1 MITKNQIK
9 LIKALRLKKNRI
21 QSGFFVAEGEK
32 IVDELLKSD
41 LEAVNIFSI
50 SEKYKNLKNYIS
62 INSTQL
68 KQISNL
74 KSPNNVIGIFKIPA
88 NKEID
93 FNSNIVALEEIND
106 PGNLGTI
113 IRLCDWF
120 GIKNIICSENSVDC
134 YNPKVVQ
141 SSMGSIS
148 RVSISYMEFDN
159 LISSVNYNTVA
170 ADLHGKSLKE
180 HIFSKNQKFKTF
192 FCWHVQFVENILL
205 LQCLKKETTTAK
217 ELDLRP
223 LGKVIIFRD
232 TQTNRQNLPIIYRS
246 SANLDRSE
254 VGHLSH
260 IVTVPLFPNH
270 PDLELLVKS
279 NE

>member
-9 LIKALRLKKNRI
+9 LIKSLRLKKNRI

-74 KSPNNVIGIFKIPA
+74 KSPNNVLGTFKIPVSE
-88 NKEID
+88 EID
-93 FNSNIVALEEIND
+93 FDANIVALEDINN

-120 GIKNIICSENSVDC
+120 GIKNIICSQNSVDC

-148 RVSISYMEFDN
+148 RVSVSYMDFDKILMN
-159 LISSVNYNTVA
+159 DKYKTIA
-170 ADLHGKSLKE
+170 ADLEGVKLTKFN
-180 HIFSKNQKFKTF
+180 FSENQ
-192 FCWHVQFVENILL
+192 
-205 LQCLKKETTTAK
+205 
-217 ELDLRP
+217 
-223 LGKVIIFRD
+223 IIFFGSESNGLSKKLSSKINEKITIERFNKNVD
-232 TQTNRQNLPIIYRS
+232 SLNLAISVGIV
-246 SANLDRSE
+246 LSE
-254 VGHLSH
+254 L
-260 IVTVPLFPNH
+260 I
-270 PDLELLVKS
+270 KK
-279 NE
+279 

>member
-9 LIKALRLKKNRI
+9 LIKSLRLKKNRI

-32 IVDELLKSD
+32 IVNELLESD
-41 LEAVNIFSI
+41 LEVVNIFSI
-50 SEKYKNLKNYIS
+50 SEKYKNSKNYIS

-74 KSPNNVIGIFKIPA
+74 KSPNNVLGIFKIPA

-120 GIKNIICSENSVDC
+120 GIKNIICSQNSVDC

-148 RVSISYMEFDN
+148 RVSITYMEFVE
-159 LISSVNYNTVA
+159 SAFAVVV
-170 ADLHGKSLKE
+170 E
-180 HIFSKNQKFKTF
+180 VF
-192 FCWHVQFVENILL
+192 F
-205 LQCLKKETTTAK
+205 
-217 ELDLRP
+217 
-223 LGKVIIFRD
+223 
-232 TQTNRQNLPIIYRS
+232 
-246 SANLDRSE
+246 
-254 VGHLSH
+254 
-260 IVTVPLFPNH
+260 
-270 PDLELLVKS
+270 
-279 NE
+279 

>member
-9 LIKALRLKKNRI
+9 LIKSLRLKKNRI
-21 QSGFFVAEGEK
+21 QSGFFVAEGDK

-41 LEAVNIFSI
+41 LEIVDIFSI

-74 KSPNNVIGIFKIPA
+74 KSPNNVLGIFKIPV

-93 FNSNIVALEEIND
+93 FNSNIIALEEIND

-120 GIKNIICSENSVDC
+120 GIKNIICSQNSVDC

-159 LISSVNYNTVA
+159 LISSVSYNTVA
-170 ADLHGKSLKE
+170 TDLNGKSLKE
-180 HIFSKNQKFKTF
+180 HIFSKNQ
-192 FCWHVQFVENILL
+192 
-205 LQCLKKETTTAK
+205 
-217 ELDLRP
+217 
-223 LGKVIIFRD
+223 IIFFGNESNGFSQKVSSNIKTKITIQRYND
-232 TQTNRQNLPIIYRS
+232 NVESLNLASSVAIVLSELKNQII
-246 SANLDRSE
+246 
-254 VGHLSH
+254 G
-260 IVTVPLFPNH
+260 
-270 PDLELLVKS
+270 K
-279 NE
+279 

>member
-9 LIKALRLKKNRI
+9 LIKSLRLKKNRI

-74 KSPNNVIGIFKIPA
+74 KSPNKVLGIFKIPA

-141 SSMGSIS
+141 STMGSIS

-159 LISSVNYNTVA
+159 LISSVSYNTVA
-170 ADLHGKSLKE
+170 ADLNGKSLKE
-180 HIFSKNQKFKTF
+180 HIFSKNQ
-192 FCWHVQFVENILL
+192 
-205 LQCLKKETTTAK
+205 
-217 ELDLRP
+217 
-223 LGKVIIFRD
+223 IIFFGNESNGFSQKVTSNIKTKITIQRYND
-232 TQTNRQNLPIIYRS
+232 NVESLNLASSVAIVLSELKNQII
-246 SANLDRSE
+246 
-254 VGHLSH
+254 G
-260 IVTVPLFPNH
+260 
-270 PDLELLVKS
+270 K
-279 NE
+279 

>member
-9 LIKALRLKKNRI
+9 LIKSLRLKKNRI

-32 IVDELLKSD
+32 IVDELLESD

-74 KSPNNVIGIFKIPA
+74 KSPNNVLGIFKIPA

-93 FNSNIVALEEIND
+93 FNSNIIALEEIND

-120 GIKNIICSENSVDC
+120 GIKNIICSSNSVDC
-134 YNPKVVQ
+134 YNPKVIQ
-141 SSMGSIS
+141 ASMGSIC
-148 RVSISYMEFDN
+148 RVNISYMDFYKFLD
-159 LISSVNYNTVA
+159 SKNYKTVA
-170 ADLHGKSLKE
+170 ADLNG
-180 HIFSKNQKFKTF
+180 
-192 FCWHVQFVENILL
+192 
-205 LQCLKKETTTAK
+205 
-217 ELDLRP
+217 
-223 LGKVIIFRD
+223 
-232 TQTNRQNLPIIYRS
+232 QNLRDFTFSENSDFYWKTD
-246 SANLDRSE
+246 ADRKFA
-254 VGHLSH
+254 L
-260 IVTVPLFPNH
+260 
-270 PDLELLVKS
+270 
-279 NE
+279 